1 MGFNEMEARLSASPE
16 VTEEEI
22 QQTKLQNKRNQ
33 IQSEIAEATQ
43 RQEIHKRLIKTSQEL
58 EILGQ
63 QQEQMDQL
71 KNELELANRALQIQ
85 LEMNNFEISGKEL
98 EKAKLAEYDAK
109 QNQKSVLPNWKLA
122 SSQFSQ
128 ADLDYRQVF
137 SNSQKSRK
145 QFQLA
150 REEETLAKS
159 AFNLAKEYTDRA
171 NGVKEKILQQ
181 KTEIEEKQKQIAH
194 LNKEKDTIGS
204 K

>member
-1 MGFNEMEARLSASPE
+1 MGELNKIVTENKKKFNEMEARLSASPE

-22 QQTKLQNKRNQ
+22 QQTKQNLNNKEVQQNELQNRRNQ

-85 LEMNNFEISGKEL
+85 LEMNNFEVSGKEL

-109 QNQKSVLPNWKLA
+109 QNQ
-122 SSQFSQ
+122 
-128 ADLDYRQVF
+128 
-137 SNSQKSRK
+137 
-145 QFQLA
+145 
-150 REEETLAKS
+150 
-159 AFNLAKEYTDRA
+159 
-171 NGVKEKILQQ
+171 
-181 KTEIEEKQKQIAH
+181 
-194 LNKEKDTIGS
+194 
-204 K
+204 